1 MAYNPFN
8 IFRRNQK
15 ALFAVLTVFI
25 MVMFTLQSGV
35 AGGDFFET
43 FSRWLGAKAG
53 SKEAVC
59 TIDGH
64 KVTIGELDGGP
75 RSLQFRRVMAN
86 RFMFYAARQTVNELL
101 QHANSQRSSLSDAGR
116 RMADAAQRAFQ
127 AMFQLGS
134 PEFQRFV
141 QSHPLGQQLAQEQVQ
156 SMVLGQQMVD
166 SAIDS
171 PNFKE
176 ADKDV
181 ARAYRTAFALRRYL
195 QDGQGEQYFVNAPNR
210 TRRDLVDFKLWE
222 KKADQLGIHYTRT
235 DVKKLIQTD
244 FFNFFKSDVEVRKQ
258 LQNTPGFTMENCLDA
273 LAAEFRVRTA
283 QTAVLGQP
291 GRYHSAAASV
301 IPFEMYEYYSDQTSP
316 ATYELISVPALGFVD
331 KVNKEPTD
339 AEVNELFKK
348 YENAEPN
355 PRSETPGFKEPRKI
369 AVAWLGARGDEP
381 YYKALATEQLKI
393 GEVMAKASGA
403 LTVPLP
409 GGVATWTAGAV
420 APLGLKEPA
429 VDAAYAKYADEFRSE
444 MQFKYGFSS
453 VTTRDLLPSST
464 VKAGAIAAMVGGFV
478 GQPLAGVA
486 GSIGAPIAYE
496 IRDRA
501 KVGLP
506 LVIGAI
512 PGPGL
517 LSTSLAGLAA
527 ARISEPKPLSI
538 GAMRPELMK
547 LAIDNRA
554 KVLAFGEKGGRDPG
568 PDGTREKGDFARF
581 SEELAKLTEGG
592 KPKDPAAVDKYIKDF
607 IATRGIPMSGAST
620 AARDEWT
627 LEDDPGLLPLVLAQK
642 ESLER
647 SKGAHGLG
655 GDYIPFGRSFF
666 WTSDFD
672 RTTFRPVRGPAT
684 SGNYQP
690 QPYPPNDPSS
700 REGQLHFLVWRTE
713 DIQPKKTNLITA
725 RVAVVA
731 AWKRLQARE
740 LALARANAIADAI
753 RTSPSS
759 DPLLFE
765 PVLNQQLFDLKL
777 AIRNPKADERA
788 RKFTMRNVA
797 PLTPSL
803 LGQLQPFSLS
813 ESNDIPYPTLEM
825 ATALVDN
832 RDKPAKTVLV
842 LPDAPKDTFYV
853 ATLMSREPKRP
864 SDFTTDVYGQRGSAR
879 PIVEMYR
886 EETVKKYRESV
897 LTLMKKEF
905 KYEETEEQK
914 KKLDDNTK
922 SGGRG
927 SDD

>member
-59 TIDGH
+59 TIDGR
-64 KVTIGELDGGP
+64 KVTTGELEGGT

-86 RFMFYAARQTVNELL
+86 RFMYYAARQTVSDLL
-101 QHANSQRSSLSDAGR
+101 QHAASQRSSLSEAGR

-127 AMFQLGS
+127 AMFQISS

-141 QSHPLGQQLAQEQVQ
+141 QSHPLGQQFAQEQYQALV
-156 SMVLGQQMVD
+156 MGQQMVD
-166 SAIDS
+166 AAIDS

-195 QDGQGEQYFVNAPNR
+195 QDGQGEHYFVNAPNR

-222 KKADQLGIHYTRT
+222 KKADQLGINYTRA
-235 DVKKLIQTD
+235 DVKKLIQND
-244 FFNFFKSDVEVRKQ
+244 FFNFFRSDVEVRKQ
-258 LQNTPGFTMENCLDA
+258 LQQTPGFTMENCLDA

-291 GRYHSAAASV
+291 GRYHSAAAAI
-301 IPFEMYEYYSDQTSP
+301 IPFEMFEYYREQTSP

-331 KVNKEPTD
+331 QVKGEPTD

-348 YENAEPN
+348 YADAEPN

-369 AVAWLGARGDEP
+369 SVAFLGARGDEP
-381 YYKALATEQLKI
+381 YYKTLATEQIKI

-409 GGVATWTAGAV
+409 GGVATWTAAAV

-444 MQFKYGFSS
+444 MQRRYGTSNI
-453 VTTRDLLPSST
+453 TTYDLLPSST
-464 VKAGAIAAMVGGFV
+464 VKAGTVASIVGGFA
-478 GQPLAGVA
+478 GPSLAGVA
-486 GSIGAPIAYE
+486 GSISAPIAYE

-506 LVIGAI
+506 IMIGAL
-512 PGPGL
+512 PGPSL
-517 LSTSLAGLAA
+517 LPTSLAGFAA
-527 ARISEPKPLSI
+527 ARVSEPKPLSI
-538 GAMRPELMK
+538 EAMRPELMK
-547 LAIDNRA
+547 LTIDGRA
-554 KVLAFGEKGGRDPG
+554 KVLAFGERGARDLG
-568 PDGTREKGDFARF
+568 PDSVKEKGDFARF
-581 SEELAKLTEGG
+581 SEELGKLTEGG
-592 KPKDPAAVDKYIKDF
+592 KPKDQAAVDKYIKDF
-607 IATRGIPMSGAST
+607 ITSRGITMSGAST
-620 AARDEWT
+620 APRDEWT
-627 LEDDPGLLPLVLAQK
+627 LEDDPGLLPLVAAQK
-642 ESLER
+642 ESLLLSR
-647 SKGAHGLG
+647 GAHGLG

-666 WTSDFD
+666 WNSDFD
-672 RTTFRPVRGPAT
+672 RNTFRPIRGPAT

-690 QPYPPNDPSS
+690 QNYPPNEPSS
-700 REGQLHFLVWRTE
+700 REGQLHFLVWRTLDE
-713 DIQPKKTNLITA
+713 APRKNNMITA
-725 RVAVVA
+725 RPAVVA
-731 AWKRLQARE
+731 AWKRLKARE
-740 LALARANAIADAI
+740 LAKARAEAIAKTISDN
-753 RTSPSS
+753 PSS

-765 PVLNQQLFDLKL
+765 PVLNQQFFDLKL
-777 AIRNPKADERA
+777 AIRNPKADERT
-788 RKFTMRNVA
+788 RKFTMNKVA
-797 PLTPSL
+797 PLTPGL
-803 LGQLQPFSLS
+803 LGQLQPFSLT
-813 ESNDIPYPTLEM
+813 ESNDIPYPTNEM

-832 RDKPAKTVLV
+832 RDKLSKTVLV

-853 ATLMSREPKRP
+853 ATLMSRELKRP
-864 SDFTTDVYGQRGSAR
+864 SEFTTDVYSQRAPAR
-879 PIVEMYR
+879 MIADMYR
-886 EETVKKYRESV
+886 EEVVKKYRDSV
-897 LTLMKKEF
+897 MALLKKEF

-914 KKLDDNTK
+914 KRLDDNAK
-922 SGGRG
+922 SGGR

>member
-53 SKEAVC
+53 SKETVC

-64 KVTIGELDGGP
+64 KVTIGELDGGS

-86 RFMFYAARQTVNELL
+86 RFMYYAARQTTNDLL
-101 QHANSQRSSLSDAGR
+101 QYANSQRSSLSEAGK
-116 RMADAAQRAFQ
+116 RMADAGQRAFQ
-127 AMFQLGS
+127 AMYQLGS
-134 PEFQRFV
+134 PEFQRFI

-156 SMVLGQQMVD
+156 SMVMGQQLVD
-166 SAIDS
+166 TAIDS
-171 PNFKE
+171 PNYKSE
-176 ADKDV
+176 DKDV

-195 QDGQGEQYFVNAPNR
+195 QDGQGEHYFVNAPNR

-222 KKADQLGIHYTRT
+222 KKADQLGIHYSRA
-235 DVKKLIQTD
+235 DVKNLIQND
-244 FFNFFKSDVEVRKQ
+244 FFKFFKSDVEVRKQ
-258 LQNTPGFTMENCLDA
+258 LQQTPGFTMEACLDA

-283 QTAVLGQP
+283 QTVVLGQP
-291 GRYHSAAASV
+291 GRYHSAAASI
-301 IPFEMYEYYSDQTSP
+301 IPFEMFEFYREQTSP
-316 ATYELISVPALGFVD
+316 AAYELVSVPAAVFVD
-331 KVNKEPTD
+331 QVKGEPTD

-348 YENAEPN
+348 YADAEPN
-355 PRSETPGFKEPRKI
+355 PRNETPGFKEPRKI
-369 AVAWLGARGDEP
+369 SVAWLGARGDEP
-381 YYKALATEQLKI
+381 YYKTLATEQLKI

-409 GGVATWTAGAV
+409 GGVATWTAGAI
-420 APLGLKEPA
+420 APLSLKEPA

-444 MQFKYGFSS
+444 MQFRYASS
-453 VTTRDLLPSST
+453 NITTRDLLPSST
-464 VKAGAIAAMVGGFV
+464 VRAGAVAAMVGGFV

-486 GSIGAPIAYE
+486 GVVSAPIAYE

-506 LVIGAI
+506 LVVGAI
-512 PGPGL
+512 PGPSL

-527 ARISEPKPLSI
+527 ARIHEPKPLSI
-538 GAMRPELMK
+538 EAMRPELMK
-547 LAIDNRA
+547 LAVDNRA
-554 KVLAFGEKGGRDPG
+554 KVLAFGDRGARDLDPSV
-568 PDGTREKGDFARF
+568 REKGDFARF
-581 SEELAKLTEGG
+581 TEELAKLTEGG
-592 KPKDPAAVDKYIKDF
+592 KPKDQAALDKYIKDF

-627 LEDDPGLLPLVLAQK
+627 LEDDPGLMPLVVAQK
-642 ESLER
+642 DSLDR
-647 SKGAHGLG
+647 SRGAHGLG

-684 SGNYQP
+684 SGNYQA
-690 QPYPPNDPSS
+690 QTYPPNDSAS

-713 DIQPKKTNLITA
+713 DIAPKKTNLITA
-725 RVAVVA
+725 RPAVVA
-731 AWKRLQARE
+731 AWKRLKARE
-740 LALARANAIADAI
+740 LAQARANAIAD
-753 RTSPSS
+753 T
-759 DPLLFE
+759 
-765 PVLNQQLFDLKL
+765 
-777 AIRNPKADERA
+777 IRNNPVTDPRLLEPAMGQLMYQLRLSAPNQKLEERV
-788 RKFTMRNVA
+788 KQFTIRNVA
-797 PLTPSL
+797 PLTAGM

-813 ESNDIPYPTLEM
+813 ESNDIPYPTQEM
-825 ATALVDN
+825 VTALIEN
-832 RDKPAKTVLV
+832 RDKTTKTVLV

-853 ATLMSREPKRP
+853 ALLKDRELKRP
-864 SDFTTDVYGQRGSAR
+864 SEFTTDVYGQRGTAR
-879 PIVEMYR
+879 MIVDMYR
-886 EETVKKYRESV
+886 DETVKKYRESV

-905 KYEETEEQK
+905 KYEETDEQK
-914 KKLDDNTK
+914 KKLDDNAK
-922 SGGRG
+922 SGGR